1 MFMHMHRQQDVVNT
15 YTACK
20 VDAKDGGMLYEF
32 LLFQTPKILRTVQGT
47 CKSWLLVGSLQAAWL
62 LEVRKLDN

>member
-32 LLFQTPKILRTVQGT
+32 LLFQTPQNPADCTRDL
-47 CKSWLLVGSLQAAWL
+47 
-62 LEVRKLDN
+62 